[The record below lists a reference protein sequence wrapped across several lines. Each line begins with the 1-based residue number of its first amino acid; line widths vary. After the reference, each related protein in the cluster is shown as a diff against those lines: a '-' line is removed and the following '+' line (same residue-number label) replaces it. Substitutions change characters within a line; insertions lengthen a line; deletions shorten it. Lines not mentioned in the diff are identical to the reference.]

1 MAVPRFISNGYTVLA
16 GCQAFAAVEYNDAGR
31 GPIDE
36 LDVPPVRAIN
46 PRVIR
51 PGAPDRGALMQ

>member
-1 MAVPRFISNGYTVLA
+1 MLA
-16 GCQAFAAVEYNDAGR
+16 G